1 MSTTITVAIPLHK
14 SSMWVDNIVANVESL
29 SPMVTEILISDQTCL
44 DDTAEQLRVLLADN
58 PRVIILSGPVGLG
71 FAEHY
76 QYVLEMATGELF
88 MWMPHDDIFEPS
100 WIPTLA
106 AALEEH
112 PEAWL
117 AFGKLH
123 TVEFDGVTPLWPLI
137 LPVQP
142 GLLSLRQAIRMMVFW
157 TIWSPFRGL
166 FRRKN
171 VLDAKIRM
179 DPVNSLTAIDIE
191 WVFTVA
197 VHGMLIYKNSTT
209 TRKRIYGGST
219 HRTPLWQE
227 QIRGNIHKAAIRILD
242 QHGPYGM
249 YGGFLRFYVWFF
261 HLVYSFHVWRVIRL
275 IIRKFNL

>member
-1 MSTTITVAIPLHK
+1 MSKTITVAIPLHK
-14 SSMWVDNIVANVESL
+14 SSMWVDNIVANVENL
-29 SPMVTEILISDQTCL
+29 PDMVTEILISDQTCL
-44 DDTAEQLRVLLADN
+44 DDAAEILRTRLSDQ
-58 PRVIILSGPVGLG
+58 PRVIIRSNPVGLD

-76 QYVLEMATGELF
+76 QYLLETATGELF

-112 PEAWL
+112 PEALL

-123 TVEFDGVTPLWPLI
+123 TVEGDGVTPLWPLI

-166 FRRKN
+166 FRRKA
-171 VLDAKIRM
+171 VLNANIRM

-197 VHGMLIYKNSTT
+197 LHGKLIYNNNTT
-209 TRKRIYGGST
+209 TWKRVHEGST
-219 HRTPLWQE
+219 HRSALWQE
-227 QIRGNIHKAAIRILD
+227 QFRGNVQRAAIRILD
-242 QHGPYGM
+242 QYGPGGM
-249 YGGFLRFYVWFF
+249 YGSLLWFYVWFF
-261 HLVYSFHVWRVIRL
+261 YLIYHFQVWRVIRF
-275 IIRKFNL
+275 ITRKFYQ

>member
-1 MSTTITVAIPLHK
+1 MYTTITVAIPLHK
-14 SSMWVDNIVANVESL
+14 SSMWVDNIVANVENL
-29 SPMVTEILISDQTCL
+29 SPLVTEILISDQTCL
-44 DDTAEQLRVLLADN
+44 DDAADQLRIRLAGN
-58 PRVIILSGPVGLG
+58 PRVIIHSRASGLG

-76 QYVLEMATGELF
+76 QYLLESASGDLF

-123 TVEFDGVTPLWPLI
+123 TVEVDGVTPLWPLI

-171 VLDAKIRM
+171 VLDAKIPM

-197 VHGMLIYKNSTT
+197 LHGKLIYNNNTT
-209 TRKRIYGGST
+209 TWKRLYEGST
-219 HRTPLWQE
+219 HRTTLWQE
-227 QIRGNIHKAAIRILD
+227 QMRGNVQQAAIRILD
-242 QHGPYGM
+242 QYGPGGM
-249 YGGFLRFYVWFF
+249 YGSLLWFYVWFF
-261 HLVYSFHVWRVIRL
+261 YLVYSSHVWRVIRF